1 MKKLFLVF
9 AAAMLT
15 ASVSAQRTTVTA
27 NKAQDNWYVGINAG
41 VATPMSKYSFDARGD
56 KKAGFFK
63 GITPEFGIRV
73 GKNLTTVFGLALD
86 VDAYFA
92 NKQKG
97 MYGKGKSMVGSKTF
111 INGTAFD
118 LMTTWNLMNAFA
130 GYQGQPRTFEV
141 IALVGGGYTR
151 DWARKEGGI
160 NAKAAIDFAMNL
172 GADKEWQVYLEP
184 YAMLANGWANPF
196 RKSQPAFEN
205 EKKLNGMFGLK
216 AGVNYKFACSNGTHN
231 FAVEQLRD
239 QAEIDGLNARINGLR
254 GELDGKDAALAAK
267 DRQIAD
273 LQKAL
278 DECNAKPKYVKPET
292 ATNLQPTVLFR
303 QGKSTIDA
311 AQYAPIELIAH
322 YMKNHPDAKI
332 EIKGYASPEGKAEFN
347 QKLSQARAEAVKNA
361 LVKKYKIA
369 ADRLS
374 TKGMGATNKLFEQV
388 EFNRVATFN
397 DNAK

>member
-41 VATPMSKYSFDARGD
+41 VATPMSKYSFDAAGD

-172 GADKEWQVYLEP
+172 GADKVWQVYLEP